1 MDFPQDIWEYILGFI
16 PKPKIEFNKVGFYIF
31 QNKLVENKQGIII
44 HITKLSKCFMWFKA
58 YTFENINNLKQDV
71 YIINGEVKKKKKNE
85 LKYYCSLDVCIIFF
99 SSNNRSF
106 FNNSLPCFKAENS
119 IYMKDINNHRIK

>member
-44 HITKLSKCFMWFKA
+44 HITKLSKCFMWYKA

-71 YIINGEVKKKKKNE
+71 FILNGKVKRKKKKE
-85 LKYYCSLDVCIIFF
+85 LQYLDVLTNL
-99 SSNNRSF
+99 SSNNKHF
-106 FNNSLPCFKAENS
+106 INNILPCFKAENS
-119 IYMKDINNHRIK
+119 IHMKDINNHRIK